1 MWKKEGWVG
10 KLIRAM
16 YGIALMWQ
24 KVGRE
29 KMKALGLHSCG
40 TAPRVYLLS
49 GRDVFVVA
57 HVDDVLCSGEPGA
70 FAWAKSEL
78 DKSLVLMS
86 PVTGPGS
93 FATYLGRQI
102 SWDEDGVSF

>member
-1 MWKKEGWVG
+1 MWKKKGWVG

-40 TAPRVYLLS
+40 TAPRVYLLR

-70 FAWAKSEL
+70 FAWAKSKL
-78 DKSLVLMS
+78 DKSMVLMS
-86 PVTGPGS
+86 PVSGPGS

-102 SWDEDGVSF
+102 SWDEDVVSF

>member
-1 MWKKEGWVG
+1 MWKKKGWVE

-16 YGIALMWQ
+16 YGTPSMWQ

-29 KMKALGLHSCG
+29 KMKALGLHACG
-40 TAPRVYLLS
+40 TAPRLHLLR
-49 GRDVFVVA
+49 GRDVFVVT

-78 DKSLVLMS
+78 DKFLVLMS

-102 SWDEDGVSF
+102 CWDEDWVSL

>member
-1 MWKKEGWVG
+1 MWKKEGWVV

-40 TAPRVYLLS
+40 TAPRLYLLR

-57 HVDDVLCSGEPGA
+57 HADDVLCSGEPGDLA
-70 FAWAKSEL
+70 RTKSEL
-78 DKSLVLMS
+78 DKSLVLMP
-86 PVTGPGS
+86 PVSGPGS